1 MSRVNQNKALAVA
14 LGLTLLILAACGVSG
29 PEAVPASPTAQP
41 SHTPAPAVATAPP
54 ALPPAT
60 ATPAL
65 VTATPAP
72 NQPAPPA
79 TPVPTPLPPTPTP
92 ESTGF
97 VSEAVQLSLE
107 EVAGGLEAPVFATH
121 AGDGSS
127 RLFILEKSG
136 TIVALSSG
144 QPAQL
149 FLDIRDRVGSRAS
162 EQGLLGL
169 AFHPQFAANGLL
181 FVYYTGT
188 NGDTVISRFQANADR
203 TTADPTTEAVLL
215 TQAQPAAN
223 HNGGMLAFGPD
234 GMLYAG
240 LGDGGAA
247 GDPWGNGQ
255 SLSTLLGKI
264 IRLDVD
270 GGDPYAV
277 PADNPFVG
285 RDGVR
290 GEIWAYGLRNPWR
303 FAFDRATGDLYIA
316 DVGQNQWE
324 EVNVQPATSPGG
336 ENYGWDIMEASTCFS
351 SGTCDQSSLVLP
363 VAEYDHSQGCS
374 VTGGYVYR
382 GTAQPSLQGA
392 YFYGDYCSGRI
403 WALSQDA
410 AGQWR
415 SDLLLDTNL
424 QISSFGETEEG
435 EVLVVDYGGTVY
447 RLVDR

>member
-1 MSRVNQNKALAVA
+1 
-14 LGLTLLILAACGVSG
+14 
-29 PEAVPASPTAQP
+29 
-41 SHTPAPAVATAPP
+41 
-54 ALPPAT
+54 
-60 ATPAL
+60 
-65 VTATPAP
+65 
-72 NQPAPPA
+72 
-79 TPVPTPLPPTPTP
+79 
-92 ESTGF
+92 
-97 VSEAVQLSLE
+97 
-107 EVAGGLEAPVFATH
+107 VAGGLEAPVFVAN
-121 AGDGSS
+121 AGDGSG
-127 RLFILEKSG
+127 RLFVLEKPG
-136 TIVALSSG
+136 TILALVG
-144 QPAQL
+144 DQPSQV
-149 FLDIRDRVGSRAS
+149 FLDIRDRVGSTGS

-181 FVYYTGT
+181 FAYYTGR
-188 NGDTVISRFQANADR
+188 NGDTVISRFQANAER
-203 TTADPTTEAVLL
+203 TAADPASEVVLL
-215 TQAQPAAN
+215 TQEQPAAN

-255 SLSTLLGKI
+255 SLATVLGKI

-285 RDGVR
+285 RDGAR

-324 EVNVQPATSPGG
+324 EVNVQPASGPGG
-336 ENYGWDIMEASTCFS
+336 ENYGWNIMEASNCFR
-351 SGTCDQSSLVLP
+351 SGTCDQAGLVLP

-382 GTAQPSLQGA
+382 GEAQPTLQGA

-403 WALSQDA
+403 WALSQDTS
-410 AGQWR
+410 GQWR
-415 SDLLLDTNL
+415 ASMLLDTDS

>member
-1 MSRVNQNKALAVA
+1 MDLEQ
-14 LGLTLLILAACGVSG
+14 
-29 PEAVPASPTAQP
+29 
-41 SHTPAPAVATAPP
+41 VAT
-54 ALPPAT
+54 
-60 ATPAL
+60 
-65 VTATPAP
+65 
-72 NQPAPPA
+72 
-79 TPVPTPLPPTPTP
+79 
-92 ESTGF
+92 
-97 VSEAVQLSLE
+97 
-107 EVAGGLEAPVFATH
+107 GLQAPVFATH
-121 AGDGSS
+121 AGDGSG
-127 RLFILEKSG
+127 RLFVVEKPG
-136 TIVALSSG
+136 TILAPG
-144 QPAQL
+144 QPSQP
-149 FLDIRDRVGSRAS
+149 FLDIRDRVGSRGF

-277 PADNPFVG
+277 LADNPFVG

-303 FAFDRATGDLYIA
+303 FAFDRASGDLYIA

-374 VTGGYVYR
+374 VTGGHVYR

-410 AGQWR
+410 NGQWR